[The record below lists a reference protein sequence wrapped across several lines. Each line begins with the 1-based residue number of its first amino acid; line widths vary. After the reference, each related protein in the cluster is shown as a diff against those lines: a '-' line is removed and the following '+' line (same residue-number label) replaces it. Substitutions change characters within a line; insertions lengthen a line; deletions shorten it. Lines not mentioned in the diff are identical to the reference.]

1 MCRPRSPPCPKC
13 RMNPAPPRRSKRHLR
28 KKSRF
33 NFLYIPVCRLRR
45 WIYTKAS
52 KTGTVCLT
60 VPRFAAISIAFIPDR
75 RCFFRDYGNL
85 FPLRG
90 RKAFCQ
96 RSATGTCRFVM
107 KILLRGF
114 GLGRKAAGFYHISVG
129 IRPASCRFQAACRM
143 LFPPKGGK
151 DSCNSRK
158 SNARRHGSAAYVN
171 TPQPASCRFVLLFV
185 S

>member
-1 MCRPRSPPCPKC
+1 MRWPFPNRGSWRRRMCRPRSPPCPKC

-114 GLGRKAAGFYHISVG
+114 GLGRRAA
-129 IRPASCRFQAACRM
+129 RFTAFRREGNRHHAGLSWEKKD
-143 LFPPKGGK
+143 LFNG
-151 DSCNSRK
+151 R
-158 SNARRHGSAAYVN
+158 VN
-171 TPQPASCRFVLLFV
+171 RS
-185 S
+185 